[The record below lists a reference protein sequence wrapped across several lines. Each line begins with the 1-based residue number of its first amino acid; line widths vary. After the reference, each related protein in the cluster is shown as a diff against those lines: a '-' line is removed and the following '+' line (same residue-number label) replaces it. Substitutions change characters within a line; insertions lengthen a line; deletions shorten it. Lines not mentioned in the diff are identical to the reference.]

1 MSFINKS
8 KNMVSTNPFGDWWRK
23 WPAWIGYVTSIW
35 SLAYGLLGFYWAVGG
50 VGFPFGKNDPTEISI
65 LSQITQDGGA
75 PVIAAVGFVSALIAA
90 FMAQRRGSGI
100 LRTLI
105 VGFAWLVSAGL
116 LLIIPDYRVL
126 MAVAYGFVF
135 LAGAPFNW
143 PPASYF
149 DIFIWPVVNQ
159 FFILAG
165 GFLWSAAALAYG
177 RLTASACGHCGRTDQ
192 TPFWKTPAGTAE
204 WGKWAT
210 YLAVLNPLLYAIT
223 RFAWALG
230 IPLGITEELLR
241 EGQVSGAWL
250 AGAALATVAIIGA
263 ILTLGLIQ
271 PWGERFPTWIPF
283 WGGKRVPPALAIIPA
298 ALISVLVTSAGLMY
312 VRLTLTGVFDE
323 QFGPGNPATYGPEL
337 LWPVWGIA
345 LGAATLAY
353 YYRRRGRCQ
362 YCGRL

>member
-1 MSFINKS
+1 M
-8 KNMVSTNPFGDWWRK
+8 
-23 WPAWIGYVTSIW
+23 
-35 SLAYGLLGFYWAVGG
+35 LGMYWAVGG
-50 VGFPFGKNDPTEISI
+50 ASFPFGENDPTEISI
-65 LSQITQDGGA
+65 LSQVTQGEAA
-75 PVIAAVGFVSALIAA
+75 PAIAALGFVSALIAIL
-90 FMAQRRGSGI
+90 MAQQRGGRF
-100 LRTLI
+100 LRTVIL
-105 VGFAWLVSAGL
+105 GFAWVLSLGL

-126 MAVAYGFVF
+126 MAIAYGFVF
-135 LAGAPFNW
+135 LVGAPFDW
-143 PPASYF
+143 PPANYF

-159 FFILAG
+159 FIILAG
-165 GFLWSAAALAYG
+165 GFLWSATALAYG
-177 RLTASACGHCGRTDQ
+177 RQTAQACAHCGRTEEG
-192 TPFWKTPAGTAE
+192 PLWKTPSGAAQ

-210 YLAVLNPLLYAIT
+210 YLAMLIPLLYAIT

-250 AGAALATVAIIGA
+250 AGAALATVAIVGA

-271 PWGERFPTWIPF
+271 PWGEKFPSWIPF

-298 ALISVLVTSAGLMY
+298 ALISVLVTSAGLMFI
-312 VRLTLTGVFDE
+312 RLTLTGVFDE

-345 LGAATLAY
+345 LAAATLAY